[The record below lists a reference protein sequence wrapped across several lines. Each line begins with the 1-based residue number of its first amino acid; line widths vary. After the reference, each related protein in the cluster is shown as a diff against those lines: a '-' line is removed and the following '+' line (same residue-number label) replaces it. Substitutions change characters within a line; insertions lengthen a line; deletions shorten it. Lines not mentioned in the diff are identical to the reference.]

1 MDCFKKNSLR
11 SKFKKSQLEG
21 IPSTALREIVILK
34 ELDHKNIVKLLDIVP
49 LETKLYLIFE
59 YIDKDLRKFIDS
71 IQPNEKI
78 NSDTTRSIMF
88 QILKGIAF
96 IHSHK
101 ILHRDIKPQN
111 ILIDQNSNQSIR

>member
-1 MDCFKKNSLR
+1 M
-11 SKFKKSQLEG
+11 EG

>member
-1 MDCFKKNSLR
+1 M
-11 SKFKKSQLEG
+11 EG

-71 IQPNEKI
+71 IQHNEKI